1 MRVPMFLPLLAGM
14 LILALP
20 LHAQEPAPPRPRSG
34 LFLFRWLERPS
45 KSRAV
50 RQADPKDQGRFA
62 YAGSFDPEDGEERFG
77 KVVASLQEGD
87 VIAYRMTRWESLKG
101 VLKGHLNQV
110 GYHILEYGHL
120 AILVDKDDGGMR
132 IFSSESFKG
141 PNEDEG
147 LATLK
152 THRWDV
158 FRLDQP
164 QRLDR
169 ARLREFAA
177 LAMQKAGHWYGY
189 DFVGMFGL
197 WNTTL
202 SPDQPKEV
210 RRAYICST
218 VVVAAL
224 HYAKVETSAVNRKG
238 MLDLVSPRQVV
249 ASRCRYLEEA
259 PDVRL
264 EAVPAEDSL

>member
-1 MRVPMFLPLLAGM
+1 MRIPFLLPLMAGMLALFLPLQ
-14 LILALP
+14 
-20 LHAQEPAPPRPRSG
+20 AQETAPPKPRG
-34 LFLFRWLERPS
+34 GIFLFRWLERPS

-50 RQADPKDQGRFA
+50 QQADPQDRGRFA
-62 YAGSFDPEDGEERFG
+62 YAGSFDPEDGEETFG
-77 KVVASLQEGD
+77 KIVADLREGD
-87 VIAYRMTRWESLKG
+87 VIAYRMKRWESLKG
-101 VLKGHLNQV
+101 VLKGQLNQV

-120 AILVDKDDGGMR
+120 AILVGEEGGGPR

-147 LATLK
+147 LTTLR
-152 THRWDV
+152 THRWDI

-164 QRLDR
+164 ERLDR
-169 ARLREFAA
+169 TRLREFAD

-202 SPDQPKEV
+202 KPDQPKQV

-249 ASRCRYLEEA
+249 ASHCRYLEEP
-259 PDVRL
+259 PDVDL
-264 EAVPAEDSL
+264 EAVPAEGPL

>member
-1 MRVPMFLPLLAGM
+1 MRSSACLLLIAGCLVLPQ
-14 LILALP
+14 P
-20 LHAQEPAPPRPRSG
+20 LRAQVAAPPKPRSG
-34 LFLFRWLERPS
+34 IFLFRWLERPAT
-45 KSRAV
+45 SRAV
-50 RQADPKDQGRFA
+50 QQADPKDQGHFT
-62 YAGSFDPEDGEERFG
+62 YAGSFDPEDGAEVFG
-77 KVVASLQEGD
+77 KVTSGLREGD
-87 VIAYRMTRWESLKG
+87 VIAYRMKRWESLKG
-101 VLKGHLNQV
+101 ILKGQLNQV

-120 AILVDKDDGGMR
+120 AILVGDGGGGPR
-132 IFSSESFKG
+132 LFSSQSFKG
-141 PNEDEG
+141 PNEDES

-152 THRWDV
+152 THRWDI

-164 QRLDR
+164 QRLDH
-169 ARLREFAA
+169 ARLREFAD

-202 SPDQPKEV
+202 KPDRPKEV

-259 PDVRL
+259 PDVSL
-264 EAVPAEDSL
+264 EAVPAEGPL